1 MVVRWGWLGIWV
13 CSIAFSWD
21 YFPEAHHG
29 PDARRYWRTRPSLAP
44 ESAGRIIFLLQLL
57 RINLIIILYLQN
69 KLIIVI
75 QNILILFMRYK
86 LISAVR

>member
-1 MVVRWGWLGIWV
+1 M

-21 YFPEAHHG
+21 HFPEAHPG
-29 PDARRYWRTRPSLAP
+29 PDARRDGRTRPPLAP

-57 RINLIIILYLQN
+57 RINLIILYLQN

>member
-13 CSIAFSWD
+13 CLIAFSWD
-21 YFPEAHHG
+21 HFPEAHPG
-29 PDARRYWRTRPSLAP
+29 PDARRDWRTRPPLAP
-44 ESAGRIIFLLQLL
+44 ESAGRRIIFLLQLL
-57 RINLIIILYLQN
+57 RINLIILYLQN

>member
-1 MVVRWGWLGIWV
+1 M
-13 CSIAFSWD
+13 CSIAFSWEH
-21 YFPEAHHG
+21 FPEAHPG
-29 PDARRYWRTRPSLAP
+29 PDARIDWLTRPPLAP
-44 ESAGRIIFLLQLL
+44 ESAGRRIILLLQLL
-57 RINLIIILYLQN
+57 LINLIILYLQN

>member
-1 MVVRWGWLGIWV
+1 M